1 MAKTMLKK
9 WLIGGLDQW
18 IMIKEDQAKKTKPVL
33 LFLHGGP
40 GSAQMSY
47 IDSFHKELD
56 QDFTVVHWDQRGA
69 GLSYKKDIPE
79 SSMTIG
85 QFVEDTIELTEKLLS
100 YNDQTK
106 IYIAGYSWGSLIAIQ
121 AVHKRPDL
129 YHAYYGISQVV
140 DVLKEDIVSYELLLK
155 KYQGKH
161 FITRCLRLL
170 TPPPWK
176 RTSAH
181 ALFSLYKEFAKVG
194 LTHRWKPLFQM
205 LYAFLVS
212 KHYQL
217 KDKWKF
223 LMGQKYSQDLL
234 WDELMNESI
243 QYRVS
248 SILIPCYFI
257 IGEHDMITPAAV
269 SKPYVDQLT
278 APIKEWFTFK
288 ESAHSPHIEEPE
300 EFIRIVRKTATHHLQ
315 GKLDL

>member
-1 MAKTMLKK
+1 MAKTYLKK
-9 WLIGGLDQW
+9 WLIGGVDQW
-18 IMIKEDQAKKTKPVL
+18 IMMKENHLNKTKPVF

-40 GSAQMSY
+40 GSAQISY
-47 IDSFHKELD
+47 IDSFHEELD

-69 GLSYKKDIPE
+69 GLSYQKNIPAA
-79 SSMTIG
+79 SMTIQ

-100 YNDQTK
+100 YLGHSK
-106 IYIAGYSWGSLIAIQ
+106 LYIAGYSWGALIAIQ

-155 KYQGKH
+155 KYH
-161 FITRCLRLL
+161 RNRLLTSCLRLL

-194 LTHRWKPLFQM
+194 LTHKWKPIFQM
-205 LYAFLVS
+205 MSAFLHS

-217 KDKWKF
+217 IDKWRF
-223 LMGQKYSQDLL
+223 LKGQKFSQDKL
-234 WDELMNESI
+234 WNELMNESI

-248 SILIPCYFI
+248 TILIPCYFI

-269 SKPYVDQLT
+269 TKPYVDQLT

-288 ESAHSPHIEEPE
+288 ESAHSPHIEEPD
-300 EFIRIVRKTATHHLQ
+300 EFIRIVRKTAVHHLQ

>member
-1 MAKTMLKK
+1 MAKTYLKK
-9 WLIGGLDQW
+9 WLIGGVDQW
-18 IMIKEDQAKKTKPVL
+18 IMMKENHLNKTKPVF

-40 GSAQMSY
+40 GSAQISY
-47 IDSFHKELD
+47 IDSFHEELD

-69 GLSYKKDIPE
+69 GLSYQKNIPAA
-79 SSMTIG
+79 SMTIQ

-100 YNDQTK
+100 YLGHSK
-106 IYIAGYSWGSLIAIQ
+106 LYITGYSWGALIAIQ

-155 KYQGKH
+155 KYH
-161 FITRCLRLL
+161 RNRLLTSCLRLL
-170 TPPPWK
+170 APPPWK

-194 LTHRWKPLFQM
+194 LTHKWKPIFQM
-205 LYAFLVS
+205 MSAFLHS

-217 KDKWKF
+217 KDKWRF
-223 LMGQKYSQDLL
+223 LKGQKFSQDKL
-234 WDELMNESI
+234 WNELMNESI

-248 SILIPCYFI
+248 TILIPCYFI

-269 SKPYVDQLT
+269 TKPYVDQLT

-288 ESAHSPHIEEPE
+288 ESAHSPHIEEPD
-300 EFIRIVRKTATHHLQ
+300 EFIRIVRKTAVHHLQ

>member
-1 MAKTMLKK
+1 MAKTYLKK
-9 WLIGGLDQW
+9 WLIGGVDQW
-18 IMIKEDQAKKTKPVL
+18 IMMKENHLNKTKPVF

-40 GSAQMSY
+40 GSAQISY
-47 IDSFHKELD
+47 IDSFHEELD

-69 GLSYKKDIPE
+69 GLSYQKNIPAA
-79 SSMTIG
+79 SMTIQ

-100 YNDQTK
+100 YLGHSK
-106 IYIAGYSWGSLIAIQ
+106 LYIAGYSWGALISIQ

-155 KYQGKH
+155 KYH
-161 FITRCLRLL
+161 RNRLLTSCLRLL

-194 LTHRWKPLFQM
+194 LTHKWKPIFQM
-205 LYAFLVS
+205 MSAFLHS

-217 KDKWKF
+217 KDKWRF
-223 LMGQKYSQDLL
+223 LKGQKFSQDKL
-234 WDELMNESI
+234 WNELMNESI

-248 SILIPCYFI
+248 TILIPCYFI

-269 SKPYVDQLT
+269 TKPYVDQLT

-288 ESAHSPHIEEPE
+288 ESAHSPHIEEPD
-300 EFIRIVRKTATHHLQ
+300 EFIRIVRKTAVHHLQ

>member
-1 MAKTMLKK
+1 MAKTYLKK
-9 WLIGGLDQW
+9 WLIGGVDQW
-18 IMIKEDQAKKTKPVL
+18 TMMKEDHSKETKPVL

-40 GSAQMSY
+40 GSAQISY
-47 IDSFHKELD
+47 IDSFHEELD

-69 GLSYKKDIPE
+69 GLSYQKNIPAT
-79 SSMTIG
+79 SMTIQ

-100 YNDQTK
+100 HVGQSK

-155 KYQGKH
+155 KYH
-161 FITRCLRLL
+161 HNRLFTSCLRLL

-181 ALFSLYKEFAKVG
+181 VWFSLYKEFAKVG

-205 LYAFLVS
+205 MRAFLYS

-217 KDKWKF
+217 IDKWRF
-223 LMGQKYSQDLL
+223 LKGQKFSQDKL

-248 SILIPCYFI
+248 TILIPCYFI
-257 IGEHDMITPAAV
+257 NGEHDLITPANV

-278 APIKEWFTFK
+278 APIKEWFIFK
-288 ESAHSPHIEEPE
+288 HSAHSPHIEEPG
-300 EFIRIVRKTATHHLQ
+300 EFIRIVRKTAIHHLQ

>member
-18 IMIKEDQAKKTKPVL
+18 IMIKEDQAEKTKPVL

-69 GLSYKKDIPE
+69 GLSYQKDIPD

-100 YNDQTK
+100 YIDQTK

-129 YHAYYGISQVV
+129 YLAYYGISQVV

-161 FITRCLRLL
+161 FFTRCLRLL

-223 LMGQKYSQDLL
+223 LMGQKYSQDML

-248 SILIPCYFI
+248 SILIP
-257 IGEHDMITPAAV
+257 
-269 SKPYVDQLT
+269 
-278 APIKEWFTFK
+278 
-288 ESAHSPHIEEPE
+288 
-300 EFIRIVRKTATHHLQ
+300 
-315 GKLDL
+315 

>member
-9 WLIGGLDQW
+9 WPIGGLDQW
-18 IMIKEDQAKKTKPVL
+18 IMIKEDQAEKTKPVL

-47 IDSFHKELD
+47 IDSFHRELD
-56 QDFTVVHWDQRGA
+56 QDFIVVHWDQRGA
-69 GLSYKKDIPE
+69 GLSYQKNIPE

-140 DVLKEDIVSYELLLK
+140 DVLKEDVVSYELLLK

-161 FITRCLRLL
+161 FFTRCLKLL

-223 LMGQKYSQDLL
+223 LMGQKYSQDML

>member
-1 MAKTMLKK
+1 MAKTYLKK
-9 WLIGGLDQW
+9 WLIGGVDQW
-18 IMIKEDQAKKTKPVL
+18 IMMKENHLNKTKPVF

-40 GSAQMSY
+40 GSAQISY
-47 IDSFHKELD
+47 IDSFHEELD

-69 GLSYKKDIPE
+69 GLSYQKNIPAA
-79 SSMTIG
+79 SMTIQ

-100 YNDQTK
+100 YLGHSK
-106 IYIAGYSWGSLIAIQ
+106 LYIAGYSWGALIAIQ

-155 KYQGKH
+155 KYH
-161 FITRCLRLL
+161 RNRLLTSCLRLL

-194 LTHRWKPLFQM
+194 LTHKWKPIFQM
-205 LYAFLVS
+205 MSAFLHS

-217 KDKWKF
+217 KDKWRF
-223 LMGQKYSQDLL
+223 LKGQKFSQDKL
-234 WDELMNESI
+234 WNELMNESI

-248 SILIPCYFI
+248 TILIPCYFI

-269 SKPYVDQLT
+269 TKPYVDQLT
-278 APIKEWFTFK
+278 APIKECFTFK
-288 ESAHSPHIEEPE
+288 ESAHSPHIEEPD
-300 EFIRIVRKTATHHLQ
+300 EFIWIVRKTAVHHLQ

>member
-1 MAKTMLKK
+1 MLKK

-18 IMIKEDQAKKTKPVL
+18 IMIKEDQVEKTKPVL

-69 GLSYKKDIPE
+69 GLSYQKNIPQ

-161 FITRCLRLL
+161 FFTRCLRLL

-181 ALFSLYKEFAKVG
+181 ALFSLCKEFAKVG

>member
-1 MAKTMLKK
+1 MTKTMLKK
-9 WLIGGLDQW
+9 WPIGGLDQW
-18 IMIKEDQAKKTKPVL
+18 IMIKEDQAEKTKPVL

-69 GLSYKKDIPE
+69 GLSYQKNIPE

-161 FITRCLRLL
+161 FITRCLKLL

-176 RTSAH
+176 RTFAH
-181 ALFSLYKEFAKVG
+181 ALFSVYKEFAKVG

-223 LMGQKYSQDLL
+223 LMGQKYSQELL

>member
-1 MAKTMLKK
+1 MAKTNLKK
-9 WLIGGLDQW
+9 WMIGGLEQW
-18 IMIKEDQAKKTKPVL
+18 IMIKEDHSKTKPVL

-40 GSAQMSY
+40 GSAQISY
-47 IDSFHKELD
+47 IDSFHEELD
-56 QDFTVVHWDQRGA
+56 QDFIVVHWDQRGA
-69 GLSYKKDIPE
+69 GLSYQKNISD
-79 SSMTIG
+79 SSMTIQ

-100 YNDQTK
+100 YTGKTK
-106 IYIAGYSWGSLIAIQ
+106 VYIAGYSWGSLIGIQ

-155 KYQGKH
+155 KYH
-161 FITRCLRLL
+161 RNRLFTRCLQLL

-181 ALFSLYKEFAKVG
+181 ALFSLYKEIAKVG

-205 LYAFLVS
+205 AHAFLRS

-223 LMGQKYSQDLL
+223 LKGQKYSQVKL
-234 WDELMNESI
+234 WDQLMNERI

-269 SKPYVDQLT
+269 SKPYVDQLK
-278 APIKEWFTFK
+278 APIKEWFIFK
-288 ESAHSPHIEEPE
+288 ESAHSPHIEEPD
-300 EFIRIVRKTATHHLQ
+300 EFIRIVRKTAIHHLQ
-315 GKLDL
+315 GRLDL